1 MSNWPLNLGDTEI
14 AILAG
19 VLFIGVGLICGLI
32 EHVDVK
38 VTEWRLRRS
47 VRTWLRGSLH
57 RIVG

>member
-1 MSNWPLNLGDTEI
+1 MSSWPLNLGDTEI

-19 VLFIGVGLICGLI
+19 VLFIGVGLICVLI